1 MDTKAFEAQA
11 KDELRFFRRL
21 PWEKMT
27 IWTIFLLLIYALRE
41 FFDIIIVTFVLS
53 YIGKNV
59 VQKICGW
66 LGAFGRKGW
75 ARQIIVLLVFLFF
88 VAGLFGL
95 GSSLLPTIYGQGRS
109 IVERVKEL
117 VAMPASPNGDQAP
130 GVRPTSPP
138 VPDGPTETGTP
149 GGGNADAGKEPTDDS
164 PAKGGSGGEK
174 AMEADAPGGRNAEAG
189 KEPTD
194 DSPTKDDS
202 GDEEATRSE
211 APKNLKELLILRLR
225 AAIGEERYDRWLKDQ
240 PIDQQIDA
248 LLSKAAQQI
257 PRATALAG
265 QWVQAVL
272 TFSIHFLL
280 SVVFSFLIVWDLPKL
295 EHRTIKIS
303 PGRFHDFCREI
314 LPSVLTFSSVMGR
327 AFQAQTVIALFNTVL
342 TYLGLWFLG
351 IESRYFLSVIVFF
364 CSYIPVLG
372 VFLSTV
378 PMSIVALVQ
387 HQGGFG
393 LMLEAILMVTILHLI
408 EGYLLNPMIM
418 GERFEMNPIVVIV
431 ILLVAKHF
439 FGVWGLL
446 LGVPVC
452 HYLFHYA
459 IQGHEEPSVRDSGI
473 WKSLYPEESGR
484 PDTEGGESAT
494 AES

>member
-1 MDTKAFEAQA
+1 METKAFEAQA
-11 KDELRFFRRL
+11 GDELRFFRRL

-27 IWTIFLLLIYALRE
+27 IWAIFLLLIYALRE
-41 FFDIIIVTFVLS
+41 FFDIIMVTFVLS

-59 VQKICGW
+59 VQKVCGW
-66 LGAFGRKGW
+66 LGAVGRKGW
-75 ARQIIVLLVFLFF
+75 VRQIVVLLVFVFF
-88 VAGLFGL
+88 VAGIFGL

-109 IVERVKEL
+109 IVERVGEL
-117 VAMPASPNGDQAP
+117 VAMPASPNGRKVPAVQ
-130 GVRPTSPP
+130 PTSPP
-138 VPDGPTETGTP
+138 VPDVSADAGAS
-149 GGGNADAGKEPTDDS
+149 GGGNAEAEKEPPDDS
-164 PAKGGSGGEK
+164 PAKGDPGGE
-174 AMEADAPGGRNAEAG
+174 EAAQPGAA
-189 KEPTD
+189 
-194 DSPTKDDS
+194 
-202 GDEEATRSE
+202 
-211 APKNLKELLILRLR
+211 KNLKELLILRLR

-240 PIDQQIDA
+240 PIDQQIDV

-257 PRATALAG
+257 PKVTAVAG

-351 IESRYFLSVIVFF
+351 MESRYFLSVIVFF

-459 IQGHEEPSVRDSGI
+459 IQGHDEPSVRDSGI
-473 WKSLYPEESGR
+473 WQSLYPEEAKG
-484 PDTEGGESAT
+484 PDTEGTEPAT